1 MTTQLVLE
9 RFLTVRSKCGHCS
22 KTVLEWFA
30 ISYDLTV
37 QVTW

>member
-9 RFLTVRSKCGHCS
+9 RFLTVRSKCGHYS
-22 KTVLEWFA
+22 KIALEWFV
-30 ISYDLTV
+30 ISYDRKV